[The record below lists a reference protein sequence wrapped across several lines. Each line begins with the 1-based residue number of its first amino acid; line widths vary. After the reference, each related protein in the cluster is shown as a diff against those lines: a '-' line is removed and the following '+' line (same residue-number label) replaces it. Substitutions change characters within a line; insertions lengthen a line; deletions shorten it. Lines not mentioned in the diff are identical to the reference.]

1 MIQTLSHTVLKKF
14 LPGGTQKQ
22 YCYDLLLVAIS
33 SVFIFLYYLCW
44 YCRSLLL
51 LNIFGDINHGNNPFC
66 SETHFCESGPSDS
79 KSIIDWCSGVVVV
92 QCCSGGVVVQWCDG
106 GVMVQWWCCGGVV
119 VQWWC
124 HGVVVVLW
132 WCCGVVV
139 VSWCSGG
146 VVVSPVLSYSNLA
159 SAQIQVL
166 HTTGWSVCDT
176 VRQCL
181 SAQNKVQHTF
191 FGHHSAK

>member
-1 MIQTLSHTVLKKF
+1 MKKL
-14 LPGGTQKQ
+14 LPGGTQKR

-44 YCRSLLL
+44 YCHSLLL

-79 KSIIDWCSGVVVV
+79 KSIIDWCSGLVVVLW
-92 QCCSGGVVVQWCDG
+92 CS
-106 GVMVQWWCCGGVV
+106 GVMVVSWCSG
-119 VQWWC
+119 
-124 HGVVVVLW
+124 GVVVVLW

-146 VVVSPVLSYSNLA
+146 VVVVLWCSGG
-159 SAQIQVL
+159 V
-166 HTTGWSVCDT
+166 V
-176 VRQCL
+176 V
-181 SAQNKVQHTF
+181 
-191 FGHHSAK
+191 